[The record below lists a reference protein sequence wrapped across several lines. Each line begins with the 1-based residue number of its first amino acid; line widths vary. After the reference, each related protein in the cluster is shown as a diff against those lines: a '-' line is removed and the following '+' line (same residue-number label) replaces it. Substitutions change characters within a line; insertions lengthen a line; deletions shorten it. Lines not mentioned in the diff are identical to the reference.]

1 MKKFKGSEIIRPVIF
16 GMNDALVSEIA
27 LVAGLSGAILS
38 SNVILLAGITE
49 AVAGAISMSVGTY
62 ISSKSKVEYYEG
74 EIDEEKKKI
83 LLNPSLVKKE
93 IERIYKRKGF
103 KGKDLKNIVNIICSN
118 KDHCLKELVEGE
130 LGLVKR
136 RFDKPKKE
144 AVAMGV
150 SYAISSMFP
159 LVPFFFISPN
169 GILTQQS
176 ALIASLVI
184 TATVLFFAG
193 IYKTKFTGRNWL
205 KSGFEM
211 VAIGLITSAIG
222 YLIGTVLTSI

>member
-1 MKKFKGSEIIRPVIF
+1 MKNSKGSEIIRPVIF
-16 GMNDALVSEIA
+16 GMNDALVSEVA

-38 SNVILLAGITE
+38 SNVIILAGITE

-83 LLNPSLVKKE
+83 LLNPSLVRKE
-93 IERIYKRKGF
+93 IEKIYKRKGF
-103 KGKDLKNIVNIICSN
+103 KGKNLKNIVNIICSN
-118 KDHCLKELVEGE
+118 KNHCLKELVEGD
-130 LGLVKR
+130 LGLVKK

-144 AVAMGV
+144 AMAMGA

-159 LVPFFFISPN
+159 LMPFFFISSN
-169 GILTQQS
+169 ILTQQS
-176 ALIASLVI
+176 ALIASLLI

-193 IYKTKFTGRNWL
+193 VYKTKFTGRNWF
-205 KSGFEM
+205 KSGLEM
-211 VAIGLITSAIG
+211 VIIGLITSAIG
-222 YLIGTVLTSI
+222 YFIGTLLTSI